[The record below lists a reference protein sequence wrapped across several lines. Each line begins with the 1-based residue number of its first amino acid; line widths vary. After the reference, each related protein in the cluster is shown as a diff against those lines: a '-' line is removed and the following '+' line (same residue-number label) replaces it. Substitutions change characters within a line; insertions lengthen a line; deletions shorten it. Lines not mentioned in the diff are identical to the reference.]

1 MMLLT
6 IIEKLYEN
14 KIQYIDKF
22 NLYKL
27 IKQVF
32 IKEYN
37 KFTYYKVNLIF
48 NKLIKTKILI
58 KIFENKKVT
67 YKFNKFEKEQK
78 RVNPMVVYFD

>member
-6 IIEKLYEN
+6 IIEKLYED

-58 KIFENKKVT
+58 KILENKKVT
-67 YKFNKFEKEQK
+67 YKFNKFEMKK
-78 RVNPMVVYFD
+78 KKANPTVVYFD

>member
-32 IKEYN
+32 IKQYN

-58 KIFENKKVT
+58 KILGNKKVT
-67 YKFNKFEKEQK
+67 YKFNKFERKKK
-78 RVNPMVVYFD
+78 RVNPTVVYFD